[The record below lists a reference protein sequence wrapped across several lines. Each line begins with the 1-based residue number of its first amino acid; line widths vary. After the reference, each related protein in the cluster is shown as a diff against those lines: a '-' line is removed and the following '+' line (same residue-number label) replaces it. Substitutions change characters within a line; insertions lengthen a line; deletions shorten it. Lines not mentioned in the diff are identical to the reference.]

1 MPPTR
6 KSEAWAANRAR
17 AQEEKAFFSQVDG
30 SVLKLMLLSLPAL
43 HLRYQL
49 SHYRGESVKQV
60 LQSGDL
66 GADWLP
72 QLREAL
78 QRHRAQEARLHEEV
92 RKLEQ
97 ELLVAARLRLEGVT
111 KYIQLIEPLRLDRSF
126 IGGNEM
132 PPFLKPLR
140 VTYDQGR
147 LVGSFRGGPPMPLA
161 WAPPALVTRV
171 GVGGVTVVSDPILGE
186 KRVLYPGRWYYEGNT
201 ESAIRYCRLGR
212 DPDRY
217 ILVPFLCAP
226 LKGLL
231 MLVVTV
237 TDRRSKLP
245 YLPKEIFGLIGRF
258 LGQ

>member
-6 KSEAWAANRAR
+6 KSEAWEAKRAR
-17 AQEEKAFFSQVDG
+17 EQEEKAFFSQVDAR
-30 SVLKLMLLSLPAL
+30 VLKWLLLSLPAL

-78 QRHRAQEARLHEEV
+78 QRHRAQEAQLDEEV

-132 PPFLKPLR
+132 PPFPEPLR

-171 GVGGVTVVSDPILGE
+171 GVGVSDPVLGE

-201 ESAIRYCRLGR
+201 ESAIRYCRDQGR
-212 DPDRY
+212 YPDRY
-217 ILVPFLCAP
+217 IPVPFLGAP

-245 YLPKEIFGLIGRF
+245 YLPKEIFGLIRRF